1 MKEGNEKMKYEK
13 PIVELIE
20 LELDDI
26 VCASP
31 EDEEPGL
38 GGGGGGDNNGGWN

>member
-1 MKEGNEKMKYEK
+1 MKYEK
-13 PIVELIE
+13 PSAELIE

-31 EDEEPGL
+31 TPGGL
-38 GGGGGGDNNGGWN
+38 NPGFGDGGDLIQF